1 MSQNSK
7 KSGGVKSIFS
17 SQRMIALCTLLVL
30 FAFFSIFGK
39 RFCTAD
45 TMINLVESSY
55 YIICMAL
62 GMTFIIATGGIDLS
76 IGTVG
81 MCGAIVGGV
90 AHNVWGFPMWA
101 ALLMIIATTT
111 LFGAL
116 NGFLVAYCKLPAFV
130 ATMGVMMIS
139 QGVGYIISEVQTMR
153 FPIISEPDG
162 WFKRV
167 FFKSLNGFPMGII
180 YVVILFLVA
189 AFLLRYTK
197 LGKYACAIGSNKEA
211 TRLSGVNTKRWE
223 LSVYVVSGI
232 FTGFAGLF
240 YAATYTSVLP
250 GSGSGMEMQAVAA
263 VVIGGTSLAGGFGTI
278 VGTLI
283 GVFIMSVLKNGLMTV
298 GLQQQWQVFFTGIA
312 VLLAVLLDIY
322 KTSKDGRTKC

>member
-1 MSQNSK
+1 MSRIRVK
-7 KSGGVKSIFS
+7 AGGKSVFS
-17 SQRMIALCTLLVL
+17 SQRMLALCTLLVL
-30 FAFFSIFGK
+30 FAFFSVFGK
-39 RFCTAD
+39 RFFSAD
-45 TMINLVESSY
+45 TMMNLIESSY

-90 AHNVWGFPMWA
+90 AYNVWGLPMWC
-101 ALLMIIATTT
+101 ALLFIVATTT

-139 QGVGYIISEVQTMR
+139 QGVGYIVSEVQTMR

-167 FFKSLNGFPMGII
+167 FFKSLDGFPMGII
-180 YVVILFLVA
+180 YVVILFLIA

-211 TRLSGVNTKRWE
+211 TRLSGVNTKKWE
-223 LSVYVVSGI
+223 MLVYVVSGV
-232 FTGFAGLF
+232 FYRLCRTVLRSHLHLRSSGLRRRYGNASRCGSRDRRNLSGRRLWNDCR
-240 YAATYTSVLP
+240 YADRCVHYECAKERV
-250 GSGSGMEMQAVAA
+250 
-263 VVIGGTSLAGGFGTI
+263 
-278 VGTLI
+278 
-283 GVFIMSVLKNGLMTV
+283 
-298 GLQQQWQVFFTGIA
+298 
-312 VLLAVLLDIY
+312 D
-322 KTSKDGRTKC
+322 DGRTSTAMAGIFYRHCGPACSSSGHL

>member
-90 AHNVWGFPMWA
+90 AYNVWGFPMWA

-180 YVVILFLVA
+180 YVVI
-189 AFLLRYTK
+189 
-197 LGKYACAIGSNKEA
+197 
-211 TRLSGVNTKRWE
+211 
-223 LSVYVVSGI
+223 
-232 FTGFAGLF
+232 
-240 YAATYTSVLP
+240 
-250 GSGSGMEMQAVAA
+250 
-263 VVIGGTSLAGGFGTI
+263 
-278 VGTLI
+278 
-283 GVFIMSVLKNGLMTV
+283 
-298 GLQQQWQVFFTGIA
+298 
-312 VLLAVLLDIY
+312 
-322 KTSKDGRTKC
+322 

>member
-1 MSQNSK
+1 MSRIRVK
-7 KSGGVKSIFS
+7 AGGKSVFS
-17 SQRMIALCTLLVL
+17 SQRMLALCTLLVL
-30 FAFFSIFGK
+30 FAFFSVFGK
-39 RFCTAD
+39 RFFSAD
-45 TMINLVESSY
+45 TMMNLIESSY

-90 AHNVWGFPMWA
+90 AYNVWGLPMWC
-101 ALLMIIATTT
+101 ALLFIVVTTT

-139 QGVGYIISEVQTMR
+139 QGVGYIVSEVQTMR
-153 FPIISEPDG
+153 FPIISLD
-162 WFKRV
+162 
-167 FFKSLNGFPMGII
+167 GFPMGII
-180 YVVILFLVA
+180 YVVILFLIA

-211 TRLSGVNTKRWE
+211 TRLSGVNTKKWE
-223 LSVYVVSGI
+223 MLVYVVSGV

-250 GSGSGMEMQAVAA
+250 GSGAGMEMQAVAA

-322 KTSKDGRTKC
+322 KTGKDGRAKG